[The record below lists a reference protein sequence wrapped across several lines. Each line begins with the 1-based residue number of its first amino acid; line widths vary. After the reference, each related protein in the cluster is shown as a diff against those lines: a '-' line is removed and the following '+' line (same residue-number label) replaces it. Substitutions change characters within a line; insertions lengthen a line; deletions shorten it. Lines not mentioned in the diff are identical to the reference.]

1 MFIFVGRAS
10 VLPLDQSGEALP
22 FIIERMG
29 LRIRIVLL
37 ALQPSISFC
46 SALLK
51 LGISAGLAWG
61 VKPRLDQ
68 FRFPVKFS
76 NRHQIDRNCREYL
89 SNPTFSCVREVGFTN
104 FPWAELDSRYFCGV
118 NK

>member
-1 MFIFVGRAS
+1 MPIAILTAWVIEYSMKSNSLFGSFMFIFVGRAS

-46 SALLK
+46 
-51 LGISAGLAWG
+51 
-61 VKPRLDQ
+61 
-68 FRFPVKFS
+68 
-76 NRHQIDRNCREYL
+76 
-89 SNPTFSCVREVGFTN
+89 
-104 FPWAELDSRYFCGV
+104 
-118 NK
+118 